1 MISPRKTSEKMLM
14 SKTIIGVTTTMRS
27 MTALTLMMAEPPSRY
42 VTLGRAMWGGEE
54 PWSVGA

>member
-1 MISPRKTSEKMLM
+1 MLM
-14 SKTIIGVTTTMRS
+14 SETIVGVTTAMRS
-27 MTALTLMMAEPPSRY
+27 RTALTLMMAEPPSCY